1 MITSDEEISLAYLL
15 DPTFELVNSNG
26 KPLTNGYIEV
36 YIHGTRTKYY
46 CASDFNGTLHPFK
59 IPLDSL
65 GANVVLASPAHTYDV
80 YVYNA
85 FDNLVLSRYNVT
97 TVGFNTVIH
106 HETVVTSEDDTV
118 EVTSYEASGK
128 TYFDL
133 SVADTVDTL
142 NNELTQ
148 KIETASADLLDKIDR
163 NKEELN
169 QKIDTA
175 SADLLDAI
183 DRNKNEIMQNVESAT
198 ATLQYEIE
206 TVSSRQV
213 QSDWAETDDEL
224 PSYIK
229 NKPEEQELIGGTNI
243 ELVETATAVKINCT
257 LDTTPFATHTE
268 VDTKV
273 NAATAVL
280 NNKID
285 QTKST
290 IEAEINSASSTL
302 NNKIDQTKT
311 EINSTINSVSS
322 TINTRIDNVSSAFDA
337 KLADK
342 KDKQSPYSATGSQTK
357 TLTQIIQNEQGV
369 VSAVFSDIDLPPQVP
384 SVNII
389 SPNNTILVSATTN
402 PQTNVKTFSIDVDE
416 DHPQSNVQ
424 ATTDWCN
431 KVESSDNPVYATIY
445 GDEYYLNNGKLYYK
459 AGYHHVDQLV
469 HVRYDG
475 EPVNRLQRLRIMSTY
490 DRETEHLFDMSYP
503 HEDLITISSV
513 DYVHYAVPY
522 YFSVLYYGAG
532 TATAWPAGFKYKVDI
547 DMHSLKAPLA
557 KSESGQATY
566 QAGRGI
572 DPTALAV
579 DVIQVD
585 SSIPDQSTVNA
596 TVATA
601 TSTLNTRINE
611 VENEIPDVSNL
622 ATKNEVMTQ
631 VQAATAMIPDVS
643 NFATEA
649 EVMSQVQAAT
659 AMIPDTSDL
668 ATKSEVATEIQ
679 AVTAMIPDV
688 SDFATHT
695 ELQTTV
701 QAATALIPDV
711 SDLATKNEV
720 MTQVQAATAMIPDTS
735 DLATKTE
742 VMTQVQ
748 AATAMIPD
756 PQVQSNW
763 TETDTADPSYIQNKP
778 TETILVPGQGIS
790 LNVQGGSATISSDID
805 TSNFATKSEVMTQV
819 QAATAMIPDVS
830 DLATKSEVMS
840 QVQAAT
846 AMIPDTS
853 AIEADISAISST
865 LTPIAEAINVD
876 NFKVNASGQAF
887 KLSQE
892 TVTEEVTQN
901 IRNTTCR
908 VIDGDPE
915 HPLIDSLALMS
926 QFDINRQYTIKLASA
941 NTLTMKLYALY
952 PGNDNLYM
960 QYASSWTNSAVTE
973 ITFNFNDIISNNDDR
988 FTYVVNSLGATI
1000 SAIQIFSDSTRIYKI
1015 YYNQESSV
1023 TVQSPYALQ
1032 SEVNAKI
1039 QLVTA
1044 LPANPDA
1051 NVLYLIPE
1059 A

>member
-1 MITSDEEISLAYLL
+1 MITSDEELSLAYLL

-80 YVYNA
+80 YVYNT
-85 FDNLVLSRYNVT
+85 FGNLVLSRYNVT
-97 TVGFNTVIH
+97 TVGFTTVIN
-106 HETVVTSEDDTV
+106 HETVVTSEDNTV
-118 EVTSYEASGK
+118 EVNASEVSGK

-133 SVADTVDTL
+133 SIANTVDSL

-148 KIETASADLLDKIDR
+148 KIESASSDLLDKIDQTT
-163 NKEELN
+163 EELN
-169 QKIDTA
+169 QKIETA

-183 DRNKNEIMQNVESAT
+183 DRNKTEIMQNVESAT
-198 ATLQYEIE
+198 AVLQYEIE

-229 NKPEEQELIGGTNI
+229 NKPEEQELIGGDNI

-257 LDTTPFATHTE
+257 LDTTPFATYTE
-268 VDTKV
+268 VDAKV
-273 NAATAVL
+273 NTATA
-280 NNKID
+280 
-285 QTKST
+285 
-290 IEAEINSASSTL
+290 TL

-337 KLADK
+337 KLAEK

-384 SVNII
+384 SVDII
-389 SPNNTILVSATTN
+389 SPRNTILVSATTN
-402 PQTNVKTFSIDVDE
+402 PQTNTKTFSLDVDD

-424 ATTDWCN
+424 ASTGWCN
-431 KVESSDNPVYATIY
+431 KVESSDNRVYATIY
-445 GDEYYLNNGKLYYK
+445 GDEYYLDNSGKLWYK

-469 HVRYDG
+469 HIKYSG

-513 DYVHYAVPY
+513 DYNAYAVPY

-532 TATAWPAGFKYKVDI
+532 TATAWPEGFGYKVDI

-585 SSIPDQSTVNA
+585 SSIPDQATVNA

-622 ATKNEVMTQ
+622 ATKSEVASEIQ
-631 VQAATAMIPDVS
+631 SATAIIPDVS
-643 NFATEA
+643 NLATKN
-649 EVMSQVQAAT
+649 EVMSQ
-659 AMIPDTSDL
+659 
-668 ATKSEVATEIQ
+668 
-679 AVTAMIPDV
+679 
-688 SDFATHT
+688 
-695 ELQTTV
+695 V

-711 SDLATKNEV
+711 SD
-720 MTQVQAATAMIPDTS
+720 
-735 DLATKTE
+735 
-742 VMTQVQ
+742 
-748 AATAMIPD
+748 
-756 PQVQSNW
+756 
-763 TETDTADPSYIQNKP
+763 
-778 TETILVPGQGIS
+778 
-790 LNVQGGSATISSDID
+790 
-805 TSNFATKSEVMTQV
+805 FATHSELQTTV

-830 DLATKSEVMS
+830 DLATKNEVMS

-846 AMIPDTS
+846 AMIPDVS
-853 AIEADISAISST
+853 DIEADIEAISSI

-887 KLSQE
+887 KLSHE
-892 TVTEEVTQN
+892 TITEEVTQN
-901 IRNTTCR
+901 IEYSSYS
-908 VIDGDPE
+908 VYDPE
-915 HPLIDSLALMS
+915 E
-926 QFDINRQYTIKLASA
+926 Q
-941 NTLTMKLYALY
+941 
-952 PGNDNLYM
+952 
-960 QYASSWTNSAVTE
+960 E
-973 ITFNFNDIISNNDDR
+973 ITFRQLADITQFDLNQSYTFRSSSYAQIYVTFYAGNSSILVSSLSCVPRGALREFTFTFNDLLSKSKPNVDYYDG
-988 FTYVVNSLGATI
+988 TGAG
-1000 SAIQIFSDSTRIYKI
+1000 STVKAVYLSSSFGNITEL
-1015 YYNQESSV
+1015 YYTQTSEL

-1039 QLVTA
+1039 QLVSA

>member
-85 FDNLVLSRYNVT
+85 FGNLVLSRYNVT
-97 TVGFNTVIH
+97 TVGFNTVINN
-106 HETVVTSEDDTV
+106 ETVVTSEDNTV
-118 EVTSYEASGK
+118 EVNSYEASGK

-133 SVADTVDTL
+133 SVADTVDSL

-148 KIETASADLLDKIDR
+148 KIETASADLLDKIDQT
-163 NKEELN
+163 KEELN

-198 ATLQYEIE
+198 AVLQYEIE

-229 NKPEEQELIGGTNI
+229 NKPEEQELIGGDNI

-273 NAATAVL
+273 NTATATL
-280 NNKID
+280 DNKI
-285 QTKST
+285 
-290 IEAEINSASSTL
+290 N
-302 NNKIDQTKT
+302 QTKT

-322 TINTRIDNVSSAFDA
+322 TINTHIDNVSSEFDT

-342 KDKQSPYSATGSQTK
+342 KDKQTPYSATGSQTK

-384 SVNII
+384 SVDII
-389 SPNNTILVSATTN
+389 SPRNTILVSATTN
-402 PQTNVKTFSIDVDE
+402 PETNTKTFSLDVDD
-416 DHPQSNVQ
+416 DHPQSNAQ
-424 ATTDWCN
+424 ASTGWCN

-445 GDEYYLNNGKLYYK
+445 GDEYYMSGNKLWYK

-469 HVRYDG
+469 HIRYNG
-475 EPVNRLQRLRIMSTY
+475 EPVNRLQKLRIMSTY
-490 DRETEHLFDMSYP
+490 DRETEHYFDLSYQ

-513 DYVHYAVPY
+513 DYNPYATPY

-532 TATAWPAGFKYKVDI
+532 TATAWPTGFEYRVDI

-557 KSESGQATY
+557 KSEGGQAEY

-572 DPTALAV
+572 DPNALAV

-585 SSIPDQSTVNA
+585 SSIPDQATVNA

-601 TSTLNTRINE
+601 SSTLNTRINE

-643 NFATEA
+643 DFATEA

-659 AMIPDTSDL
+659 AMIPDV
-668 ATKSEVATEIQ
+668 SEFATE
-679 AVTAMIPDV
+679 
-688 SDFATHT
+688 SD
-695 ELQTTV
+695 LQTTV

-711 SDLATKNEV
+711 SDLATKTEV
-720 MTQVQAATAMIPDTS
+720 QNVQNDVDSLETIVSEISAVTGSFSQVQADWTQTEATAVDFI
-735 DLATKTE
+735 K
-742 VMTQVQ
+742 
-748 AATAMIPD
+748 
-756 PQVQSNW
+756 
-763 TETDTADPSYIQNKP
+763 NKP
-778 TETILVPGQGIS
+778 TEKNLKAGTGITI
-790 LNVQGGSATISSDID
+790 T
-805 TSNFATKSEVMTQV
+805 
-819 QAATAMIPDVS
+819 
-830 DLATKSEVMS
+830 
-840 QVQAAT
+840 
-846 AMIPDTS
+846 
-853 AIEADISAISST
+853 
-865 LTPIAEAINVD
+865 
-876 NFKVNASGQAF
+876 
-887 KLSQE
+887 E
-892 TVTEEVTQN
+892 T
-901 IRNTTCR
+901 
-908 VIDGDPE
+908 
-915 HPLIDSLALMS
+915 
-926 QFDINRQYTIKLASA
+926 
-941 NTLTMKLYALY
+941 
-952 PGNDNLYM
+952 ND
-960 QYASSWTNSAVTE
+960 E
-973 ITFNFNDIISNNDDR
+973 
-988 FTYVVNSLGATI
+988 
-1000 SAIQIFSDSTRIYKI
+1000 
-1015 YYNQESSV
+1015 V
-1023 TVQSPYALQ
+1023 TVQSTEIASGVQLVAGNGINIDVQ
-1032 SEVNAKI
+1032 GTSAIVTAKI
-1039 QLVTA
+1039 ELVA
-1044 LPANPDA
+1044 ELPADPDA
-1051 NVLYLIPE
+1051 NTLYLIPE

>member
-1 MITSDEEISLAYLL
+1 MITSDEELSLAYLL

-85 FDNLVLSRYNVT
+85 FGNLVLSRYNVT
-97 TVGFNTVIH
+97 TVGFTTVIN
-106 HETVVTSEDDTV
+106 HETVVTSEDNTV
-118 EVTSYEASGK
+118 EVNTSEASGK

-133 SVADTVDTL
+133 SVADTVDSL

-148 KIETASADLLDKIDR
+148 KIETASADLIDKIDQT
-163 NKEELN
+163 KDELN
-169 QKIDTA
+169 QKIETA

-198 ATLQYEIE
+198 AVLQYEIE

-229 NKPEEQELIGGTNI
+229 NKPEEQELIGGDNI

-273 NAATAVL
+273 NTATA
-280 NNKID
+280 
-285 QTKST
+285 
-290 IEAEINSASSTL
+290 TL
-302 NNKIDQTKT
+302 NTKIDQTKT

-322 TINTRIDNVSSAFDA
+322 TINARIDNVSSEFDA

-384 SVNII
+384 SVNIV
-389 SPNNTILVSATTN
+389 SPRNTILVSATTN
-402 PQTNVKTFSIDVDE
+402 PETNTKTFSLDVDD

-424 ATTDWCN
+424 ASTGWCN
-431 KVESSDNPVYATIY
+431 KVESSENPVYATIY
-445 GDEYYLNNGKLYYK
+445 GDEYYLDMNTSKLWCK

-469 HVRYDG
+469 HIRYSG

-490 DRETEHLFDMSYP
+490 DRETEHYFDMSYP

-513 DYVHYAVPY
+513 DYNAYAAPY

-532 TATAWPAGFKYKVDI
+532 TATAWPAGFEYRVDI
-547 DMHSLKAPLA
+547 DIHSLKAPLA

-585 SSIPDQSTVNA
+585 SSIPDQATVNA

-601 TSTLNTRINE
+601 SSTLNTRINE

-643 NFATEA
+643 DFATEA

-659 AMIPDTSDL
+659 AMIPEAQVQSNWTETDTADPSYIQNKPESQEL
-668 ATKSEVATEIQ
+668 VAGQGISFTVQGNSATINCTLD
-679 AVTAMIPDV
+679 T
-688 SDFATHT
+688 SDFATHS

-711 SDLATKNEV
+711 SDLATKTEVQTVQNEV
-720 MTQVQAATAMIPDTS
+720 DELETIVSEISAVTGSFSQVQADWTQTEATAVDFI
-735 DLATKTE
+735 K
-742 VMTQVQ
+742 
-748 AATAMIPD
+748 
-756 PQVQSNW
+756 
-763 TETDTADPSYIQNKP
+763 NKP
-778 TETILVPGQGIS
+778 TEKNLVAGIGITITETNDEVTVQSTEIASGVQLVAGKGIIMTLSGSTVTAELDETVLWSGAPSSSVTLSENMNNFEFIDVYERWNNNTANATVHRIYMEGKQIADLNFAIGATGWYLVTQKLS
-790 LNVQGGSATISSDID
+790 LNGTSLSVDSAH
-805 TSNFATKSEVMTQV
+805 
-819 QAATAMIPDVS
+819 
-830 DLATKSEVMS
+830 
-840 QVQAAT
+840 
-846 AMIPDTS
+846 
-853 AIEADISAISST
+853 AIY
-865 LTPIAEAINVD
+865 
-876 NFKVNASGQAF
+876 G
-887 KLSQE
+887 
-892 TVTEEVTQN
+892 
-901 IRNTTCR
+901 
-908 VIDGDPE
+908 
-915 HPLIDSLALMS
+915 
-926 QFDINRQYTIKLASA
+926 
-941 NTLTMKLYALY
+941 
-952 PGNDNLYM
+952 
-960 QYASSWTNSAVTE
+960 SSWTNTNISHESNTTLLKNTIIKVIGINRIVTTTSNDLVGNSGIE
-973 ITFNFNDIISNNDDR
+973 ID
-988 FTYVVNSLGATI
+988 
-1000 SAIQIFSDSTRIYKI
+1000 
-1015 YYNQESSV
+1015 
-1023 TVQSPYALQ
+1023 P
-1032 SEVNAKI
+1032 
-1039 QLVTA
+1039 
-1044 LPANPDA
+1044 
-1051 NVLYLIPE
+1051 
-1059 A
+1059 